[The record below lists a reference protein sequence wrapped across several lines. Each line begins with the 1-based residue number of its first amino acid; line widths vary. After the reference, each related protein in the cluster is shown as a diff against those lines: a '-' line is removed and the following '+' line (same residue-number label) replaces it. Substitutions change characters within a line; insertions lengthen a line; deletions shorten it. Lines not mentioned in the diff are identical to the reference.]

1 MIFFSLFAFFLYLA
15 VTAVLSVLQLFL
27 SRKKSKWPGLILP
40 TLFILFSIVWTFTN
54 YINYFPNK
62 DVPIEQSTINYDENG
77 NIVEKIEKIDE
88 NNYIQETRTSY
99 SSGLIISG
107 SGIIFIFTAMN
118 IPTIIFLFIYGISRE
133 KMRSKLEIQKM
144 AIQDLN

>member
-1 MIFFSLFAFFLYLA
+1 M
-15 VTAVLSVLQLFL
+15 
-27 SRKKSKWPGLILP
+27 
-40 TLFILFSIVWTFTN
+40 FILFSIVWTFTN